1 MNDGGQAP
9 FTITMQTPSI
19 PQPSPHSQRKWVVV
33 WWCAVLGAPW
43 AAYVSPPFDPFFG
56 CIIAALLLLHIVAS
70 VMLGRGGKNGSLF
83 AALLGGWLLM
93 MAIVVLGA
101 SLIASQQP

>member
-9 FTITMQTPSI
+9 FTIILQTPSR
-19 PQPSPHSQRKWVVV
+19 PQPLPRSQRKWIVA

-43 AAYVSPPFDPFFG
+43 AAYVSPPFDLFFG
-56 CIIAALLLLHIVAS
+56 FLIFALLLLHIVAS

-101 SLIASQQP
+101 SLIASRQP

>member
-1 MNDGGQAP
+1 MNDGRQAP
-9 FTITMQTPSI
+9 FTITVQTPSI
-19 PQPSPHSQRKWVVV
+19 PQPSPRSQRKWVIA

-43 AAYVSPPFDPFFG
+43 ATYISPPFDLFFG
-56 CIIAALLLLHIVAS
+56 FLVFVLLLLHIVAS

-83 AALLGGWLLM
+83 ASLLGGWLLM

-101 SLIASQQP
+101 SLIASRQP